1 MQIAKDASI
10 VILTGAGISA
20 ESGVRTFRDAGGLWE
35 GHRVEDVATPE
46 GFARDPGLVHTFY
59 NARRRQLVEVSPNAA
74 HFALAEL
81 ERRWPG
87 KVLLVTQ
94 NVDDL
99 HERGGSRN
107 LIHLHGELLKARCG
121 LCGSIQAWTADLKAA
136 TPCPGCGATA
146 MRPHIVWFGEM
157 PFELPR
163 IYGALERCGL
173 FLAIGTSGLVYPAAG
188 FVAAAERAWTVELN
202 LERSG
207 VADAFREHRAGPA
220 TETVPAFMET
230 LLAGT

>member
-10 VILTGAGISA
+10 VILTGAGVSA

-46 GFARDPGLVHTFY
+46 GFARDPGLVHAFY
-59 NARRRQLVEVSPNAA
+59 NARRRQLAEVAPNAA

-81 ERRWPG
+81 ERRWAG
-87 KVLLVTQ
+87 EVLLVTQ

-99 HERGGSRN
+99 HERAGSQN
-107 LIHLHGELLKARCG
+107 LIHLHGELLRVRCQN
-121 LCGSIQAWTADLKAA
+121 CGGVHAWTEDLDAA
-136 TPCPGCGATA
+136 TPCPMCGARA
-146 MRPHIVWFGEM
+146 MRPHIVWFGEL

-188 FVAAAERAWTVELN
+188 FVAAAEKAWTVELN

-207 VADAFREHRAGPA
+207 VADAFRERRAGPA
-220 TETVPAFMET
+220 TEIVPAFVEA
-230 LLAGT
+230 LLRS

>member
-1 MQIAKDASI
+1 MRIPRGAPI

-20 ESGVRTFRDAGGLWE
+20 ESGVRTFRDEGGLWE
-35 GHRVEDVATPE
+35 GHRVEEVATPE
-46 GFARDPGLVHTFY
+46 GFAQDPALVHAFY
-59 NARRRQLVEVSPNAA
+59 NARRRQLAEVAPNAA
-74 HFALAEL
+74 HVALAEL
-81 ERRWPG
+81 ERRWPAE
-87 KVLLVTQ
+87 VLLVTQ

-99 HERGGSRN
+99 HERAGSRN
-107 LIHLHGELLKARCG
+107 LIHLHGELLKVRCVNCDG
-121 LCGSIQAWTADLKAA
+121 IHPWASDLDLDTRCPACGEAA
-136 TPCPGCGATA
+136 L
-146 MRPHIVWFGEM
+146 RPHIVWFGEM

-163 IYGALERCGL
+163 IYGGLERCGL

-220 TETVPAFMET
+220 TGTVPAFVEE
-230 LLAGT
+230 LLA